1 MLHVLM
7 ERFPLVFGVGLVLL
21 HVALDLLQVRNA
33 AMHLLRQLLD
43 VVDAVVSHHG
53 AAPTKK
59 GHYVQELAT
68 WGEVAT
74 MEEIATMEHASAS
87 SDGCLPNTLVA
98 ADEGRGA

>member
-74 MEEIATMEHASAS
+74 MEEIATKEHASAS
-87 SDGCLPNTLVA
+87 SEGCLSKKLGSG
-98 ADEGRGA
+98 DEGRGG